1 MKRMVTILAG
11 VGIAMSSFAG
21 TAGAAEPV
29 ELNSV
34 ISKQEQQKM
43 INVAHRGASG
53 HAPENTMAAFHK
65 GFEMKADY
73 IEIDVQMTKDGELIA
88 IHDTT
93 VDRTTNGTGAVGS
106 LTFEEIRQL
115 DAGSWFGPEFAGE
128 KVPTFE
134 EILDAFRGKIGILI
148 ELKAPELY
156 PGIEEKVAEA
166 LIERNLHNPN
176 NEKIIIQS
184 FNHESMQTSKELLP
198 NVPHGVLAGAS
209 WANVTD
215 EQLAEFATYA
225 DYFNPNMNIVTHDM
239 VADVHDADMKI
250 YPYTSR
256 SQEQALRLFDL
267 GVDGII
273 TDYTEHVY
281 KHPVKNS

>member
-1 MKRMVTILAG
+1 MKRIVTVLAG

-21 TAGAAEPV
+21 TVAAEQAEPTSIV
-29 ELNSV
+29 
-34 ISKQEQQKM
+34 SKQEQQKM

-73 IEIDVQMTKDGELIA
+73 IEIDVQMTKDGELVA

-106 LTFEEIRQL
+106 LTFDEIRQL

-134 EILDAFRGKIGILI
+134 EILDAFRGKVGILI

-166 LIERNLHNPN
+166 LIERNLQNPN

-184 FNHESMQTSKELLP
+184 FNHDSMQTSKELLP
-198 NVPHGVLAGAS
+198 NVPHGVLVGGG

-225 DYFNPNMNIVTHDM
+225 DYFNPSMGIVTHEL
-239 VADVHDADMKI
+239 VADVHEADMKI

>member
-1 MKRMVTILAG
+1 MKRIVTVLAG

-21 TAGAAEPV
+21 TAAAEQV
-29 ELNSV
+29 ELSSIV
-34 ISKQEQQKM
+34 SKQEQQKM

-73 IEIDVQMTKDGELIA
+73 IEIDVQMTKDGELVA

-106 LTFEEIRQL
+106 LTFEEIRKL
-115 DAGSWFGPEFAGE
+115 DAGSWFGTEFAGE
-128 KVPTFE
+128 QVPTFE

-166 LIERNLHNPN
+166 LIERNLHHPN

-184 FNHESMQTSKELLP
+184 FNHESMKTSKELLP

-209 WANVTD
+209 WADVTD
-215 EQLAEFATYA
+215 EQLDEFAAYA
-225 DYFNPNMNIVTHDM
+225 DYFNPNMNIVTHDL
-239 VADVHDADMKI
+239 VSDVHDSGMRI

>member
-1 MKRMVTILAG
+1 MKRIVTVLAG

-21 TAGAAEPV
+21 TAAAEPA
-29 ELNSV
+29 ELSSIV
-34 ISKQEQQKM
+34 SKQEQQKM

-134 EILDAFRGKIGILI
+134 EILDAFRGKVGILI

-166 LIERNLHNPN
+166 LKERNLHRPN

-209 WANVTD
+209 WADVTE

-225 DYFNPNMNIVTHDM
+225 DYFNPNMNIVTHDL
-239 VADVHDADMKI
+239 VADVHEADMKI

-281 KHPVKNS
+281 KHPVKNN